1 MIYDNPNIR
10 TKEHLKSLIM
20 NNKLNK
26 EEKELYEDMKNFWKQ
41 TFNQI
46 MKKNSQ
52 TRKDMDL
59 MDITV

>member
-1 MIYDNPNIR
+1 
-10 TKEHLKSLIM
+10 M